1 MSSATH
7 VLVQDKEEVTVMIIN
22 NVDIQ
27 ITNLDLMRYVDVMVM
42 FKNDN
47 KFLKSQTLRIEGEEY
62 YAWGN
67 NDEYLINL
75 VLQKCGLQRR
85 F

>member
-1 MSSATH
+1 MSAATH

>member
-1 MSSATH
+1 MSAATE

-22 NVDIQ
+22 NVSIQ
-27 ITNLDLMRYVDVMVM
+27 ITNLDLTKYVDVMVI
-42 FKNDN
+42 FKHDT

-62 YAWGN
+62 DAWGN

-75 VLQKCGLQRR
+75 VLQKLGLHRLE
-85 F
+85 

>member
-1 MSSATH
+1 MSAATE
-7 VLVQDKEEVTVMIIN
+7 VIVQDKEEVTVMIIN
-22 NVDIQ
+22 SVSIQ
-27 ITNLDLMRYVDVMVM
+27 ITNLDLTKYVDVMVI

-47 KFLKSQTLRIEGEEY
+47 KFLKSQTFRIEGEEY
-62 YAWGN
+62 DAWGN